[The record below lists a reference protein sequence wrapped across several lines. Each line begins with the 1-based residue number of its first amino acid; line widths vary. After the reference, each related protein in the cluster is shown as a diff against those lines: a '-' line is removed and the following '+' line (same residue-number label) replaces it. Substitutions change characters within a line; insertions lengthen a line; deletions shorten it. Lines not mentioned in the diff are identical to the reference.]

1 MKKKILKIVTIL
13 IIFSIVINSLSLIS
27 FAENNTYNQKIISAQ
42 KVRNNGIS
50 NFPESYQILL
60 NKLVEK
66 NGYANWKFKA
76 FYTDIDWNELVE
88 NETTHMKNTIY
99 NEIKYEINYEI
110 EISIRILTQQNVRII
125 RPSE

>member
-60 NKLVEK
+60 NKLVDDNILIK
-66 NGYANWKFKA
+66 IGNGPSRRYERAN
-76 FYTDIDWNELVE
+76 
-88 NETTHMKNTIY
+88 
-99 NEIKYEINYEI
+99 
-110 EISIRILTQQNVRII
+110 
-125 RPSE
+125 